1 MKSWKDEI
9 WNQKCPLGVWLP
21 GQCMNIYED
30 RRKETDRGV
39 RRCVMEIFEYRYCTL
54 YDRYSQEFQ
63 TAVSNG
69 SALCIPLS
77 TR

>member
-1 MKSWKDEI
+1 
-9 WNQKCPLGVWLP
+9 
-21 GQCMNIYED
+21 MNIYED

-39 RRCVMEIFEYRYCTL
+39 RRCVMEIVEYRYCTL

-69 SALCIPLS
+69 SALCMPPS